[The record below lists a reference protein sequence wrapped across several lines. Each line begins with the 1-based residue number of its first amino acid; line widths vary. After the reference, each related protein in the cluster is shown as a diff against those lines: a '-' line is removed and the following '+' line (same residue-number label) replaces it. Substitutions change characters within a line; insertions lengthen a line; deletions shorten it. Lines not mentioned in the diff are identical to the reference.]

1 MSFPEVSEAR
11 FSSGFRPVF
20 VSFRAMLTWGLSDM
34 RTQLWE
40 QTVVMRKEFWYG
52 ISRFRSS
59 TSGFATKTV
68 HSCMLR
74 VCLCVKFVRV
84 PSCCCHAIAQTA
96 SLCPGAHA
104 QKASSCACAG

>member
-40 QTVVMRKEFWYG
+40 QTVVMRKEFW
-52 ISRFRSS
+52 ID
-59 TSGFATKTV
+59 A
-68 HSCMLR
+68 ML
-74 VCLCVKFVRV
+74 LL
-84 PSCCCHAIAQTA
+84 IWLGEL
-96 SLCPGAHA
+96 SLETLA
-104 QKASSCACAG
+104 ACAQL